1 MENFKADRRRWNFAL
16 FSGIEE
22 LSQFIEDSGK
32 KDRVVSD
39 PKELL
44 KVLNEPFE
52 NIGMFDEAREKIETL
67 ANSIDLGGAFEKA
80 KLKIT
85 DNASGIFDFGLASL
99 GLQRLVE
106 FYSAELEK
114 KHPKAFEKYDA
125 VAGLVPNV
133 LVEKN
138 EFEQYFVEYDG
149 TRYLLEKRQKGTT
162 ILKRANP
169 SLALIEK
176 NGMMIPENSTD
187 PEIARELGFTSS
199 QKKSYIE
206 FEKIGGRTPYIDIII
221 PLNFLMSGFGLNS
234 LNSIMPAVM
243 AAKFFERAG
252 VQTRILVGRV
262 AGQPSFWGQTPREPY
277 TDNVTKDLVRQ
288 VPPPT
293 NTINKSR
300 WATSFLLFRDQ
311 IPPAFYEALPIGN
324 TCTLTVVKD
333 RGKDTDYNAI
343 GQLLVNPV
351 GKGAS
356 AELGFYMFDAK
367 RLEGAANYRD
377 GVTTAQKG
385 LWYTYPSIMTMV
397 GRVFGKY
404 ANYVAK
410 NSLWGD
416 KREVGSYL
424 VTPFTPAPPL
434 LTLGAWIA
442 TEPYDLEDSIKDE
455 SLLMHNHPFGYSFWM
470 LIDRAELAL
479 SSNSSKVMKRIHKR
493 LNEEGYDSAEI
504 EAYLTEIANSVFA
517 EAGIDPVQMLELR
530 DPAKAAWIRERA
542 VPPQYYPTAD
552 ETLKFYAKKHDEFL
566 RSFQD
571 MLNRMKP

>member
-1 MENFKADRRRWNFAL
+1 MENFKPYERRWNFAL

-22 LSQFIEDSGK
+22 LAQFVEDASKQGRIISSPRDFLK
-32 KDRVVSD
+32 
-39 PKELL
+39 LL
-44 KVLNEPFE
+44 NQPFK

-133 LVEKN
+133 LVDKN

-252 VQTRILVGRV
+252 VQTRIMVGRV
-262 AGQPSFWGQTPREPY
+262 AGQASMWGQNPPEPY
-277 TDNVTKDLVRQ
+277 TDSVTKRLTRQ
-288 VPPPT
+288 VPPPP
-293 NTINKSR
+293 NTINKSS
-300 WATSFLLFRDQ
+300 WATSYLSFRDQ
-311 IPPAFYEALPIGN
+311 IPPAFYEA
-324 TCTLTVVKD
+324 
-333 RGKDTDYNAI
+333 
-343 GQLLVNPV
+343 
-351 GKGAS
+351 
-356 AELGFYMFDAK
+356 
-367 RLEGAANYRD
+367 
-377 GVTTAQKG
+377 
-385 LWYTYPSIMTMV
+385 
-397 GRVFGKY
+397 
-404 ANYVAK
+404 
-410 NSLWGD
+410 
-416 KREVGSYL
+416 
-424 VTPFTPAPPL
+424 
-434 LTLGAWIA
+434 
-442 TEPYDLEDSIKDE
+442 
-455 SLLMHNHPFGYSFWM
+455 
-470 LIDRAELAL
+470 
-479 SSNSSKVMKRIHKR
+479 
-493 LNEEGYDSAEI
+493 
-504 EAYLTEIANSVFA
+504 
-517 EAGIDPVQMLELR
+517 
-530 DPAKAAWIRERA
+530 
-542 VPPQYYPTAD
+542 
-552 ETLKFYAKKHDEFL
+552 
-566 RSFQD
+566 
-571 MLNRMKP
+571 

>member
-1 MENFKADRRRWNFAL
+1 
-16 FSGIEE
+16 
-22 LSQFIEDSGK
+22 
-32 KDRVVSD
+32 
-39 PKELL
+39 
-44 KVLNEPFE
+44 
-52 NIGMFDEAREKIETL
+52 MFDEAREKIETL

-133 LVEKN
+133 LVDKN

-252 VQTRILVGRV
+252 VQTRIMVGRV
-262 AGQPSFWGQTPREPY
+262 AGQASMWGQNPPEPY
-277 TDNVTKDLVRQ
+277 TDSVTKRLTRQ
-288 VPPPT
+288 VPPPP
-293 NTINKSR
+293 NTINKSS
-300 WATSFLLFRDQ
+300 WATSYLSFRDQ
-311 IPPAFYEALPIGN
+311 IPPAFYEA
-324 TCTLTVVKD
+324 
-333 RGKDTDYNAI
+333 
-343 GQLLVNPV
+343 
-351 GKGAS
+351 
-356 AELGFYMFDAK
+356 
-367 RLEGAANYRD
+367 
-377 GVTTAQKG
+377 
-385 LWYTYPSIMTMV
+385 
-397 GRVFGKY
+397 
-404 ANYVAK
+404 
-410 NSLWGD
+410 
-416 KREVGSYL
+416 
-424 VTPFTPAPPL
+424 
-434 LTLGAWIA
+434 
-442 TEPYDLEDSIKDE
+442 
-455 SLLMHNHPFGYSFWM
+455 
-470 LIDRAELAL
+470 
-479 SSNSSKVMKRIHKR
+479 
-493 LNEEGYDSAEI
+493 
-504 EAYLTEIANSVFA
+504 
-517 EAGIDPVQMLELR
+517 
-530 DPAKAAWIRERA
+530 
-542 VPPQYYPTAD
+542 
-552 ETLKFYAKKHDEFL
+552 
-566 RSFQD
+566 
-571 MLNRMKP
+571 